1 MTYTEGRSY
10 QHQKL
15 SFRRCCGEDPERKHI
30 KGLCDCKG
38 RNRQRALEQYICLAS
53 VFLLEVTNRPDYTM
67 ENRLELRERVK
78 AVNPDCKF
86 VLEVD
91 ETSEPQIAEQ
101 VCQAKKDG
109 LIDQF
114 IYGSISASYFVAL
127 MDTL

>member
-1 MTYTEGRSY
+1 MEKILRENTSKDYV
-10 QHQKL
+10 
-15 SFRRCCGEDPERKHI
+15 I
-30 KGLCDCKG
+30 A
-38 RNRQRALEQYICLAS
+38 RAETARELEQYICLAS

-67 ENRLELRERVK
+67 EDRLELRERVK
-78 AVNPDCKF
+78 AVNPD
-86 VLEVD
+86 LEVD

-114 IYGSISASYFVAL
+114 IYGSISANYFVAL